1 MSEKLEKHFENKIK
15 RFLNTLPNT
24 WHFKH
29 WAGPYS
35 PSGIPDIIACVNG
48 RFVGIE
54 VKKDSGKVSKLQE
67 RNIRLINNVNGVGV
81 ILYPNDFENFK
92 KMIMKLVKDEV

>member
-67 RNIRLINNVNGVGV
+67 RNIRLINNANGVGV

>member
-1 MSEKLEKHFENKIK
+1 MSEKSEKNFENKIK
-15 RFLNTLPNT
+15 KFLNTLPNT

-35 PSGIPDIIACVNG
+35 PSGIPDIIACING

-67 RNIRLINNVNGVGV
+67 RNIRLINNANGVGI
-81 ILYPNDFENFK
+81 ILYPNNFDNFK
-92 KMIMKLVKDEV
+92 KMILELVKDEV